1 MKLKVMLTGRNQ
13 RIAANISEHLKAD
26 QGYEVVKCIPKK
38 KEIADT
44 LEEEE
49 PHIVVCCLSN
59 ETWESVRAYEALLEC
74 SFINMLY
81 VIVVANDE
89 DLREFKRRISLRR
102 SYFLPRPVSIVE
114 FYALLHRIEDGLA
127 LKEEEDKPELPLPE
141 EPCGGEAGEEAE
153 EDEKPSPRKRILIVD
168 DDPEQLAQ
176 IKGNLKDFYD
186 VTAVRSGPAALDYLE
201 GHAIDLMLLDYIMP
215 EMDGPEVLYRLKTTR
230 AYSQIPVIFLTGV
243 TEREKVVKTLVEL
256 RPQGYLIKPAKKSEI
271 IAKIID
277 VLE

>member
-13 RIAANISEHLKAD
+13 RIAANISEHLEAD
-26 QGYEVVKCIPKK
+26 RGYEVVKCIPKK
-38 KEIADT
+38 NEIADM
-44 LEEEE
+44 LEEEV

-74 SFINMLY
+74 GFINMLY

-102 SYFLPRPVSIVE
+102 SYFLPRPISIVE
-114 FYALLHRIEDGLA
+114 FYALLRRIEDELV
-127 LKEEEDKPELPLPE
+127 LKEEKEQPEPPLPE
-141 EPCGGEAGEEAE
+141 EPSGEEVE
-153 EDEKPSPRKRILIVD
+153 EEEEPSPRKRILIVD

-201 GHAIDLMLLDYIMP
+201 SHAIDLMLLDYIMP

-230 AYSQIPVIFLTGV
+230 AYAQIPVIFLTGV